1 MMGPGTYA
9 FPIRPQPGREA
20 QEAGADY
27 SARSDSGL
35 TAKYI
40 QLGKSVVAVVDRLL
54 QKHTTA
60 YRSGVGG
67 GAQCMSTTAARCTAG
82 AHLREVL
89 QVGLDSEGQR
99 LPILQEEPL
108 GFVTLPLG
116 VESARK
122 LID

>member
-67 GAQCMSTTAARCTAG
+67 GAQCTGTTAARCTAG

-89 QVGLDSEGQR
+89 GLEGQR
-99 LPILQEEPL
+99 LPILQVEPL

-116 VESARK
+116 ARK